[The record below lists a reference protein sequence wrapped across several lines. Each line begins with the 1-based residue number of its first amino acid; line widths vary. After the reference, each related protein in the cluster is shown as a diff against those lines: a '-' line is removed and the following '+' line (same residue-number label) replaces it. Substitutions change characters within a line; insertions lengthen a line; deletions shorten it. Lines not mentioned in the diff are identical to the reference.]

1 MESNRPS
8 EMSAPEA
15 ARYVVSE
22 LSALNCS
29 LDFAER
35 LRQAHRHIKSVEG
48 QKDEDHHRTLAEE
61 MIFNELELRL
71 TEIEVERLGGRVFH

>member
-1 MESNRPS
+1 MERTRPS

-15 ARYVVSE
+15 ARFVVSE

-35 LRQAHRHIKSVEG
+35 LRQAHQHIKSVEG
-48 QKDEDHHRTLAEE
+48 RQDVDHHRTLAEE

-71 TEIEVERLGGRVFH
+71 TEIEVDRHGGRVFH

>member
-1 MESNRPS
+1 MESTDPR

-29 LDFAER
+29 LEFAER
-35 LRQAHRHIKSVEG
+35 LLQAHRHIKSVEG
-48 QKDEDHHRTLAEE
+48 RKDDDHHRTLAEE

-71 TEIEVERLGGRVFH
+71 TEIEVERHGGRVFH